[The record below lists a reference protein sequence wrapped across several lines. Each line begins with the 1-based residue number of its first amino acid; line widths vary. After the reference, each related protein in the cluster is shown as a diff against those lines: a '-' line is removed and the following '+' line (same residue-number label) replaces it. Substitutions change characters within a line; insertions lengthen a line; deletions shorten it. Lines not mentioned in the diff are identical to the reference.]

1 MISSSPS
8 SSPLSSAYIFPR
20 RRLSSPS
27 FLPLS
32 SPPPKP
38 PLPSNS
44 GEIKPDVASNSAV
57 YLRRVF
63 TAIVFLSAVVLS
75 CFVLYRATDSV
86 GLKMPM
92 VYYYYYA
99 SGNPDLLSD
108 DVSSDNSRL
117 ADSKEFRLEKVLNDA
132 AMEDKT
138 VILTTL
144 NEAWASPNSIID
156 LFLESFR
163 YGEHT
168 RKLLNHLVIIALD
181 MKAFSRCLDIH
192 THCFAL
198 VNEGVNF
205 SSEAY
210 FMTPAY
216 LKMMWSRIFFL
227 QSVLELGFNFVFT
240 DADVMWFR
248 DPFPHF
254 YFDADFQIACDHF
267 SGISD
272 GVENKPNGGF
282 KFVRSN
288 NRSIEFY
295 KYWYSSREKF
305 PGLHDQDVLNIIKNG
320 TFIQDIGLK
329 MRFLSTAYFGGFC
342 EPSRDLNEVCTMH
355 ANCCFGLDSKLHDL
369 RILLQDWKSY
379 MSLPPR
385 FKGSP
390 LVSWRVPQNCS
401 LDALLHFDLQSE
413 DEKQEM
419 DNNGKTDKRL

>member
-1 MISSSPS
+1 
-8 SSPLSSAYIFPR
+8 
-20 RRLSSPS
+20 
-27 FLPLS
+27 
-32 SPPPKP
+32 
-38 PLPSNS
+38 
-44 GEIKPDVASNSAV
+44 
-57 YLRRVF
+57 
-63 TAIVFLSAVVLS
+63 
-75 CFVLYRATDSV
+75 
-86 GLKMPM
+86 
-92 VYYYYYA
+92 
-99 SGNPDLLSD
+99 
-108 DVSSDNSRL
+108 
-117 ADSKEFRLEKVLNDA
+117 
-132 AMEDKT
+132 
-138 VILTTL
+138 
-144 NEAWASPNSIID
+144 
-156 LFLESFR
+156 
-163 YGEHT
+163 
-168 RKLLNHLVIIALD
+168 
-181 MKAFSRCLDIH
+181 
-192 THCFAL
+192 
-198 VNEGVNF
+198 
-205 SSEAY
+205 
-210 FMTPAY
+210 
-216 LKMMWSRIFFL
+216 
-227 QSVLELGFNFVFT
+227 
-240 DADVMWFR
+240 MWFR

-390 LVSWRVPQNCS
+390 LVSWRVPQNCRLVGCLFLSIIVDGCAWFVKVVIKTLNLLTMSFLWISS

>member
-117 ADSKEFRLEKVLNDA
+117 A
-132 AMEDKT
+132 
-138 VILTTL
+138 
-144 NEAWASPNSIID
+144 
-156 LFLESFR
+156 
-163 YGEHT
+163 
-168 RKLLNHLVIIALD
+168 
-181 MKAFSRCLDIH
+181 
-192 THCFAL
+192 
-198 VNEGVNF
+198 
-205 SSEAY
+205 
-210 FMTPAY
+210 
-216 LKMMWSRIFFL
+216 
-227 QSVLELGFNFVFT
+227 

>member
-44 GEIKPDVASNSAV
+44 GEMKPDVASNSAV

-92 VYYYYYA
+92 F
-99 SGNPDLLSD
+99 SQGS
-108 DVSSDNSRL
+108 SRL
-117 ADSKEFRLEKVLNDA
+117 DSKEFRLEKVLNDA

-163 YGEHT
+163 FGEHT

-198 VNEGVNF
+198 VTEGVDF